1 MKRFSILN
9 GTKGLFIQTRK
20 YIKEFCG
27 TTQTDFWKSNGMSKE
42 NIEKITKSDSKFAP
56 NFVHRYL
63 LSRITFNGHCL
74 TKIIFPFLKK

>member
-9 GTKGLFIQTRK
+9 GTKDLFIQTRK

-42 NIEKITKSDSKFAP
+42 NIEK
-56 NFVHRYL
+56 
-63 LSRITFNGHCL
+63 
-74 TKIIFPFLKK
+74 